1 MITLSK
7 LTMVGVALMAAT
19 SLFAETDNATTLDFS
34 TDSLYSHQ
42 EDDAVKSYHFGK
54 REVIFDDNGIHFIK
68 DRYNFDS
75 SFDDDD
81 SKNSSQTTNY
91 QNTTSSSSVTT
102 TNYSSPNP
110 KKYRYFSSNLASIEL
125 GVARFASKPLSVDIS
140 DSVSHL
146 DLNRG
151 VQVGL
156 CFDAAGVPII
166 SRRLGIGVGVGM
178 KCDIYSFS
186 TKNLALVKDNGRLI
200 HYADTSK
207 PYNKSKLTNTY
218 LTVPVVLEFHSK
230 GLWVMAGVEGNL
242 LVWSNTKMKTSAGDK
257 ERVHTDLCQ
266 NLFSYNLMAKV
277 GVDCIGAFVR
287 ANMSPMFAKNKGP
300 EIYPYS
306 AGVSLTF

>member
-1 MITLSK
+1 MIKLSQ

-19 SLFAETDNATTLDFS
+19 SLFAETDNATTYGFAADS
-34 TDSLYSHQ
+34 THSQL
-42 EDDAVKSYHFGK
+42 EADAAKSYHFGK

-81 SKNSSQTTNY
+81 TKHSLQAIDYNNTNSSSATN
-91 QNTTSSSSVTT
+91 S
-102 TNYSSPNP
+102 NYNSPKR
-110 KKYRYFSSNLASIEL
+110 KKNRYFNSNLASIEL
-125 GVARFASKPLSVDIS
+125 GVARLASKPLSVDIN
-140 DSVSHL
+140 DSVSYL

-151 VQVGL
+151 FQLGL

-166 SRRLGIGVGVGM
+166 SRHLGIGVGVGM
-178 KCDIYSFS
+178 KCDIYTFS
-186 TKNLALVKDNGRLI
+186 TKNLALVKGDSRLI

-207 PYNKSKLTNTY
+207 PYNRSKLTNTY
-218 LTVPVVLEFHSK
+218 LTVPVVLEFHNK

-242 LVWSNTKMKTSAGDK
+242 LVWSNTKMKTSSGDK
-257 ERVHTDLCQ
+257 ERVHTDLYQ